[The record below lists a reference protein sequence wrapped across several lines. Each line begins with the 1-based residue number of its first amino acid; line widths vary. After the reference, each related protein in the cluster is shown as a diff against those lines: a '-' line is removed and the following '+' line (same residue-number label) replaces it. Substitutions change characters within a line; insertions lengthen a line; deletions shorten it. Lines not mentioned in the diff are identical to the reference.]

1 MTRTENAHGQYK
13 RKGIVD
19 ESFYRFDG
27 NMETEDFLFERRIA
41 ECEIAPK
48 RVYTTC
54 NQIVVLNVS
63 IFTRKSRLHSSNLV
77 TTW

>member
-13 RKGIVD
+13 RKRIVD
-19 ESFYRFDG
+19 KSFYRFDG
-27 NMETEDFLFERRIA
+27 NKFTEDFLFKRRIT

-54 NQIVVLNVS
+54 NQTVVLNVS